1 MNGKK
6 FLQVADRKFEIGKLD
21 D

>member
-6 FLQVADRKFEIGKLD
+6 FLQAADRKFEIGKLD

>member
-6 FLQVADRKFEIGKLD
+6 FLQAADRTFEIGKLD